1 MWVWFISNIAGGLL
15 GAATVAWFK
24 DTRAGQW
31 CFDKYLSIS
40 YWASEELGVDILNK
54 EEISWKTKYPNIE
67 KRLFNLERSIE
78 ALEGSLKSNNKSKD

>member
-1 MWVWFISNIAGGLL
+1 MEEIQRIINDILIRELKLEPGYEYDGLYNAP
-15 GAATVAWFK
+15 G
-24 DTRAGQW
+24 
-31 CFDKYLSIS
+31 Y